1 MNRALLVGINKCP
14 DAPLRGCINDVKD
27 MAAFLVEKAGFEHAD
42 VRIITDRRATTQA
55 ILERLA
61 WLVNCARAGDRLLF
75 HYSGHGAQLPTRN
88 PSGEVDKLDEVICP
102 VDFDWTDEHAIRD
115 KMFARIFS
123 KVPNGLH
130 FVWVSDSC
138 HSGDL
143 TRSLERI
150 PRVMPAPIDIAWRHE
165 TAVRAKRK
173 PLSFVH
179 AIKGENVALISG
191 CRSDQ
196 TSDDA
201 VFDGR
206 PNGAL
211 TWALLRELGERGGTE
226 RPLTKLVDGVRRRL
240 KSEGYEQEPQLEGEE
255 GMILKSMIGT

>member
-1 MNRALLVGINKCP
+1 
-14 DAPLRGCINDVKD
+14 
-27 MAAFLVEKAGFEHAD
+27 VEKADFEHAD

-61 WLVNCARAGDRLLF
+61 WLVNGTLPGDRRCLRAHVVGF
-75 HYSGHGAQLPTRN
+75 
-88 PSGEVDKLDEVICP
+88 
-102 VDFDWTDEHAIRD
+102 
-115 KMFARIFS
+115 
-123 KVPNGLH
+123 
-130 FVWVSDSC
+130 SDSC

-143 TRSLERI
+143 STRSLERV

-165 TAVRAKRK
+165 TARRAKRE

-201 VFDGR
+201 VFGGR

-211 TWALLRELGERGGTE
+211 GRAGEPVPNWLVGTDPEPDERGAPGCPRRGRAE
-226 RPLTKLVDGVRRRL
+226 VCQRDGFARDMRREGAEDRVHRP
-240 KSEGYEQEPQLEGEE
+240 
-255 GMILKSMIGT
+255 

>member
-1 MNRALLVGINKCP
+1 
-14 DAPLRGCINDVKD
+14 
-27 MAAFLVEKAGFEHAD
+27 VEKADFEHAD

-61 WLVNCARAGDRLLF
+61 WLVNGTLPGDRRCLRAHVVGF
-75 HYSGHGAQLPTRN
+75 
-88 PSGEVDKLDEVICP
+88 
-102 VDFDWTDEHAIRD
+102 
-115 KMFARIFS
+115 
-123 KVPNGLH
+123 
-130 FVWVSDSC
+130 SDSC

-143 TRSLERI
+143 STRSLERV

-165 TAVRAKRK
+165 TARRAKRE